1 MTQPSILVA
10 GIGNIFLGDDAFGC
24 EVVKRL
30 SERSWPH
37 NVRVVDF
44 GIRGFDLAYALLDG
58 YDVTI
63 FVDATPRGQEPGT
76 LYTIE
81 PDVDEIESI
90 GQGAMVETHGMNPM
104 KVLSMVKSMGG
115 QFKRILLVGCEPA
128 TFGPEEGQMG
138 LSPSVG
144 AAVEQ
149 AVAVVE
155 SLVEKVCEGAIT
167 ASLRTV
173 GTVQNE
179 REQNGRDEVARA
191 TGDGS

>member
-155 SLVEKVCEGAIT
+155 SLVEKVCEGSIT